1 MKIVQKRLEQI
12 IPGVSPES
20 HHTLGTAGMRDI
32 GFRVPIVLDQNG
44 VAIKEH
50 APKAEAALR
59 LGFDDVPCVYADDL
73 TPAQIRM
80 LRGVDSGRRKPA
92 WFDDLVGG
100 HPQLVDSDEAGEEAG
115 ISPRVIV
122 LDENNTIINDDVRNM
137 AGYRSYCSICDTVV
151 FDHSF
156 EDKELLDLLPH
167 PSGNMDKLLLFSDAV
182 HFDSVAVAVERGWRP
197 GFEFVW
203 DLCQCWLVPGR
214 PLSQHKTCRVFSSSA
229 DVDFK
234 KTLLNKKHLSSIYRC
249 SNTALKRNT
258 TGIQYE
264 KPVEWV
270 AAILKA
276 VGARKVLD
284 MFAGGG
290 GIMMSCLQSGIPYC
304 GFEIDRERCGIIQ
317 RRYFAASHQVPAKDG
332 ENGKGGMR

>member
-1 MKIVQKRLEQI
+1 MKIVQKRLAQI

-20 HHTLGTAGMRDI
+20 HHTLGTAGMRDL

-50 APKAEAALR
+50 APRVEAALR

-80 LRGVDSGRRKPA
+80 LRGVDSGERKPA

-100 HPQLVDSDEAGEEAG
+100 HPQLVDSDEAGEESG

-137 AGYRSYCSICDTVV
+137 AGYRSYCSICDAVV

-156 EDKELLDLLPH
+156 EDRKLLDLLPH

-214 PLSQHKTCRVFSSSA
+214 PLSQHKTCRVFGSA
-229 DVDFK
+229 DVDFNK
-234 KTLLNKKHLSSIYRC
+234 SLLQDNVRHLSSVYRR
-249 SNTALKRNT
+249 SNTVLKRNT
-258 TGIQYE
+258 SGIQYE

-270 AAILKA
+270 AAILVA
-276 VGARKVLD
+276 VGARRVLD

-290 GIMMSCLQSGIPYC
+290 GIMMSCLQAGIPYC
-304 GFEIDRERCGIIQ
+304 GFELDSERCGIIQ
-317 RRYFAASHQVPAKDG
+317 RRHSNPFESGQVPTTKAKV
-332 ENGKGGMR
+332 K